1 VGSFL
6 KKLILLLFLT
16 IFIKSDSIEVLN
28 MAEKITKVS
37 KQAIELI
44 KKFEGF
50 CAQPY
55 LCPANV
61 PTIGYGATFYEDG
74 KKVQVADPAIS
85 EARATQLLQNV
96 LKTFEKHVDS
106 YTRDDITQSQ
116 FDALVCFA
124 YNVGVG
130 ALKSSTLLKLVNTN
144 PSEPLIK
151 NEFLKW
157 NKAAG
162 RVLKG
167 LTKRREAEANLYF
180 KN

>member
-1 VGSFL
+1 
-6 KKLILLLFLT
+6 
-16 IFIKSDSIEVLN
+16 

-37 KQAIELI
+37 KDAINLI

-74 KKVQVADPAIS
+74 KKVKMDDPAIS
-85 EARATQLLQNV
+85 EERATQLLLGV
-96 LKTFEKHVDS
+96 LKTFEKYVDS

-144 PSEPLIK
+144 PNDAEIRTQ
-151 NEFLKW
+151 FLRW

-162 RVLKG
+162 KALKG
-167 LTKRREAEANLYF
+167 LTKRREAEAELYF

>member
-1 VGSFL
+1 
-6 KKLILLLFLT
+6 
-16 IFIKSDSIEVLN
+16 

-37 KQAIELI
+37 KEALNLI

-55 LCPANV
+55 LCPAAV

-74 KKVQVADPAIS
+74 TKVKLDDPQIT
-85 EARATQLLQNV
+85 EQRATQLLQNV

-106 YTRDDITQSQ
+106 YSRDDITQHQ

-130 ALKSSTLLKLVNTN
+130 ALKSSTLLKLTNTN
-144 PSEPLIK
+144 PSNPLIK

-162 RVLKG
+162 KVLKG
-167 LTKRREAEANLYF
+167 LTTRRQAEAELYF

>member
-1 VGSFL
+1 
-6 KKLILLLFLT
+6 
-16 IFIKSDSIEVLN
+16 

-37 KQAIELI
+37 KEALELI

-74 KKVQVADPAIS
+74 TKVKVTDPVIS
-85 EARATQLLQNV
+85 EERATQLLQNM
-96 LKTFEKHVDS
+96 LKTFEKYVDS
-106 YTRDDITQSQ
+106 YTRDDITQHQ

-130 ALKSSTLLKLVNTN
+130 SLKSSTLLKLVNTN
-144 PSEPLIK
+144 PSDPLIK

-162 RVLKG
+162 KVLKG
-167 LTKRREAEANLYF
+167 LTIRRQAEAELYY
-180 KN
+180 KQ

>member
-1 VGSFL
+1 MV
-6 KKLILLLFLT
+6 
-16 IFIKSDSIEVLN
+16 
-28 MAEKITKVS
+28 EKITKVS
-37 KQAIELI
+37 NQALELI

-55 LCPANV
+55 LCPAACCTV
-61 PTIGYGATFYEDG
+61 GYGSTFYEDG
-74 KKVQVADPAIS
+74 TKVKLDDPPIT
-85 EARATQLLQNV
+85 EERATQLLQSV

-106 YTRDDITQSQ
+106 YARDDITQQQ

-144 PSEPLIK
+144 PSDPLIK

-162 RVLKG
+162 KVLKG
-167 LTKRREAEANLYF
+167 LTKRREAEAELYF

>member
-1 VGSFL
+1 M
-6 KKLILLLFLT
+6 T
-16 IFIKSDSIEVLN
+16 
-28 MAEKITKVS
+28 AKITKVS
-37 KQAIELI
+37 KDAIELI
-44 KKFEGF
+44 KRFEGF

-61 PTIGYGATFYEDG
+61 PTIGYGATFYEYG
-74 KKVQVADPAIS
+74 AKVKLTDPAIT
-85 EARATQLLQNV
+85 EERASQLLQHV
-96 LKTFEKHVDS
+96 LVTFEKHVDS

-130 ALKSSTLLKLVNTN
+130 ALKSSTLLKLVNGN
-144 PSEPLIK
+144 PANPLIK

-162 RVLKG
+162 KALKG
-167 LTKRREAEANLYF
+167 LTKRREAEAELYF

>member
-1 VGSFL
+1 M
-6 KKLILLLFLT
+6 T
-16 IFIKSDSIEVLN
+16 N
-28 MAEKITKVS
+28 KITKVS
-37 KQAIELI
+37 KDALDLI

-55 LCPANV
+55 LCPASVN
-61 PTIGYGATFYEDG
+61 TIGYGSTFYEDG
-74 KKVQVADPAIS
+74 TKVKIDDPPIT
-85 EARATQLLQNV
+85 EQRATQLLLSA
-96 LKTFEKHVDS
+96 LKTFEKHVDT

-130 ALKSSTLLKLVNTN
+130 ALKTSTLLKLVNTN
-144 PSEPLIK
+144 PNNPLIK

-162 RVLKG
+162 KVLKG
-167 LTKRREAEANLYF
+167 LTIRRQAEAELYF

>member
-1 VGSFL
+1 
-6 KKLILLLFLT
+6 
-16 IFIKSDSIEVLN
+16 

-37 KQAIELI
+37 KDALQLI

-55 LCPANV
+55 LCPSSV
-61 PTIGYGATFYEDG
+61 STVGYGSTFYEDG
-74 KKVQVADPAIS
+74 TKVKLDDPAIS
-85 EARATQLLQNV
+85 EERATQLLLNV
-96 LKTFEKHVDS
+96 LKTFEKHVDT

-144 PSEPLIK
+144 PSDPLIK

-162 RVLKG
+162 KALKG
-167 LTKRREAEANLYF
+167 LTNRRTAEAELYF

>member
-1 VGSFL
+1 VGFSL
-6 KKLILLLFLT
+6 KKLILLLLLT
-16 IFIKSDSIEVLN
+16 IFIKTDSIEVLN
-28 MAEKITKVS
+28 MANKITKVS
-37 KQAIELI
+37 KDALELI

-74 KKVQVADPAIS
+74 AKVKIDDPPIT

-106 YTRDDITQSQ
+106 YTRDDVTQSQ
-116 FDALVCFA
+116 FDALVCFS

-130 ALKSSTLLKLVNTN
+130 ALKSSTLLKKVNTN
-144 PSEPLIK
+144 PAEPTIRD
-151 NEFLKW
+151 EFLKW

-162 RVLKG
+162 KVLKG

>member
-1 VGSFL
+1 M
-6 KKLILLLFLT
+6 T
-16 IFIKSDSIEVLN
+16 Q
-28 MAEKITKVS
+28 KITKVS
-37 KQAIELI
+37 KSALDLI

-61 PTIGYGATFYEDG
+61 PTIGYGSTFYEYG
-74 KKVQVADPAIS
+74 AKVKIDDPAITEERS
-85 EARATQLLQNV
+85 TQLLLHV
-96 LKTFEKHVDS
+96 LTTFEKHVDT

-130 ALKSSTLLKLVNTN
+130 ALKSSTLLKKVNTN
-144 PSEPLIK
+144 PLDPTIRD
-151 NEFLKW
+151 EFLKW

-162 RVLKG
+162 KALRG
-167 LTKRREAEANLYF
+167 LTKRRESEAELYF
-180 KN
+180 KTN